1 MRCGVAAVLAFG
13 VGLGLASSASAAD
26 YGPLRG
32 STFDAP
38 RYRNWEG
45 FYVGG
50 QVGSGGG
57 GANFTKESQA
67 VSGSA
72 IVNTWLASEG
82 VGSWATAERAD
93 TGQAIQYGAFIGY
106 NFQWDDVVLGLEASY
121 NHTDLNANS
130 YGRSPVS
137 GRMWLTDPSG
147 WNHSVLAQAEGDITL
162 TDLATVRARAG
173 YAFGAFLPYVT
184 GGLALGRASWWTRT
198 RVDYPNSVASTSSI
212 TTADPGSWDSG
223 WVTDGKSNSLI
234 YGWSAG
240 IGMDVA
246 LTQNIFLRG
255 EYEYIQF
262 SQSKLNLNN
271 VRGGLGIKF

>member
-1 MRCGVAAVLAFG
+1 MRCGVATILIFG
-13 VGLGLASSASAAD
+13 VGIGLTSVAVAAD

-38 RYRNWEG
+38 RYRNWQG
-45 FYVGG
+45 FYAGG
-50 QVGSGGG
+50 QVGTGGG
-57 GANFTKESQA
+57 GANFTKDSQA
-67 VSGSA
+67 ISGSA
-72 IVNTWLASEG
+72 IVNTWLVSQG
-82 VGSWATAERAD
+82 VGNWATAEKAD
-93 TGQAIQYGAFIGY
+93 TGQELQYGAFLGY

-121 NHTDLNANS
+121 NHTNINATA

-147 WNHSVLAQAEGDITL
+147 WNHSVEAQAQGNISL
-162 TDLATVRARAG
+162 TDLATLRARAG

-184 GGLALGRASWWTRT
+184 GGVALGRASWSTQA
-198 RVDYPNSVASTSSI
+198 RVDYPNSVKSSASV

-223 WVTDGKSNSLI
+223 WVTDGKGNSLI

-240 IGMDVA
+240 LGMDVA
-246 LTQNIFLRG
+246 LTDNIFLRG
-255 EYEYIQF
+255 EYEFIQF

-271 VRGGLGIKF
+271 ARAGVGVKF